1 MISPPTSE
9 KDLTG
14 ANGGNRER
22 NLRSLSS
29 LLLKSGHKRRHRPK
43 FARAFTLVELLIVI
57 AIIAILAA
65 LLLPVLSKAKQRAQQ
80 AYCMNN
86 NKQITLAL
94 HVYASDY
101 HEWLPPNSYLS
112 IAGDVTN
119 GMAEPNWVGG
129 DMKIPFS
136 ATNTFYLTDPNFA
149 AIAPYTGANPGL
161 FKCPAD
167 KSTATNAAGGQF
179 PRVRSYS
186 MSEAV
191 GSKLGFNRATDPFG
205 LIYFGFRTYGRL
217 TDMTDPSPANLWMIV
232 DEDQYSLSTPC
243 FFVDMLDV
251 AWESW
256 PGTRHNFTCSFGFG
270 DGHAE
275 IHKWTDG
282 RTRVTSSTGPAANQ
296 RNPNNPDIL
305 WLQQRTSAKA
315 E

>member
-149 AIAPYTGANPGL
+149 AIAPYTGANP
-161 FKCPAD
+161 
-167 KSTATNAAGGQF
+167 
-179 PRVRSYS
+179 
-186 MSEAV
+186 
-191 GSKLGFNRATDPFG
+191 
-205 LIYFGFRTYGRL
+205 
-217 TDMTDPSPANLWMIV
+217 
-232 DEDQYSLSTPC
+232 
-243 FFVDMLDV
+243 
-251 AWESW
+251 
-256 PGTRHNFTCSFGFG
+256 
-270 DGHAE
+270 
-275 IHKWTDG
+275 
-282 RTRVTSSTGPAANQ
+282 
-296 RNPNNPDIL
+296 
-305 WLQQRTSAKA
+305 
-315 E
+315 